1 MGMRV
6 EESKYSI
13 AEIIDWLKKRELVIN
28 NDYQRGGALWPTP
41 AKSYFIDTIL
51 KDFPFPK
58 VYFHEHIDRETK
70 RPRREIVDGQ
80 QRLTTIVDFAD
91 GKFALGKNAIGFEGK
106 RFKGLRRMT
115 KIRFILIL

>member
-1 MGMRV
+1 MRV

-58 VYFHEHIDRETK
+58 VYFHEHIDRETSGAG
-70 RPRREIVDGQ
+70 PT
-80 QRLTTIVDFAD
+80 LTSHASP
-91 GKFALGKNAIGFEGK
+91 AIDAGPGSGSAIDVSLLSFSNP
-106 RFKGLRRMT
+106 
-115 KIRFILIL
+115 